1 MVEIINNYET
11 VFIVNPDL
19 DEEKTE
25 AVVAKIKTLI
35 ESAGTIDSVDV
46 WGKRKLA
53 YEINDKSEG
62 YYVLVNF
69 SSKSDFPAELD
80 RIYKITE
87 DIMRSIIIK
96 KNKFYHEVKN
106 HEQSHFGRQ
115 THCRS
120 GIKVHTERR

>member
-11 VFIVNPDL
+11 VFIINPDL
-19 DEEKTE
+19 DEEKTN
-25 AVVAKIKTLI
+25 AVVEKFKALI
-35 ESAGTIDSVDV
+35 ESAGTIENIDI

-53 YEINDKSEG
+53 YEINDKNEG

-69 SSKSDFPAELD
+69 SSNSDFPAELD

-96 KNKFYHEVKN
+96 K
-106 HEQSHFGRQ
+106 
-115 THCRS
+115 
-120 GIKVHTERR
+120 

>member
-25 AVVAKIKTLI
+25 AVVAKIKALI
-35 ESAGTIDSVDV
+35 ESAGKIDSVEV

-53 YEINDKSEG
+53 YEINDKTEG

-96 KNKFYHEVKN
+96 KN
-106 HEQSHFGRQ
+106 
-115 THCRS
+115 
-120 GIKVHTERR
+120 

>member
-1 MVEIINNYET
+1 MIEIINNYET

-25 AVVAKIKTLI
+25 AVVTKIKSLI
-35 ESAGTIDSVDV
+35 ESAGTIESVDV

-87 DIMRSIIIK
+87 DIMRSLIIK
-96 KNKFYHEVKN
+96 KN
-106 HEQSHFGRQ
+106 
-115 THCRS
+115 
-120 GIKVHTERR
+120 

>member
-25 AVVAKIKTLI
+25 AVVNKIKALI
-35 ESAGTIDSVDV
+35 ESAGTIENIDV

-96 KNKFYHEVKN
+96 KN
-106 HEQSHFGRQ
+106 
-115 THCRS
+115 
-120 GIKVHTERR
+120 

>member
-1 MVEIINNYET
+1 MNISKTIILTLWETQGQSPEGGAQTMVEIINNYET

-25 AVVAKIKTLI
+25 AVVAKIKALI
-35 ESAGTIDSVDV
+35 ESAGTIESVEV

-53 YEINDKSEG
+53 YEINDKAEG

-80 RIYKITE
+80 RIYKISE

-96 KNKFYHEVKN
+96 KN
-106 HEQSHFGRQ
+106 
-115 THCRS
+115 
-120 GIKVHTERR
+120 

>member
-25 AVVAKIKTLI
+25 AVVAKIKALI

-53 YEINDKSEG
+53 YEINYATEG

-69 SSKSDFPAELD
+69 SSKPDFIAELE
-80 RIYKITE
+80 RVFGITDGILRE
-87 DIMRSIIIK
+87 ITIK
-96 KNKFYHEVKN
+96 KIE
-106 HEQSHFGRQ
+106 E
-115 THCRS
+115 
-120 GIKVHTERR
+120 

>member
-25 AVVAKIKTLI
+25 AVVAKIKALI
-35 ESAGTIDSVDV
+35 ESAGTIESVDV

-53 YEINDKSEG
+53 YEINDKAEG

-80 RIYKITE
+80 RIYKISE

-96 KNKFYHEVKN
+96 KN
-106 HEQSHFGRQ
+106 
-115 THCRS
+115 
-120 GIKVHTERR
+120 

>member
-1 MVEIINNYET
+1 MFEIINNYET
-11 VFIVNPDL
+11 VFIINPDL
-19 DEEKTE
+19 DEEKTN
-25 AVVAKIKTLI
+25 AVVEKFKALI
-35 ESAGTIDSVDV
+35 ESAGTIENIDI

-53 YEINDKSEG
+53 YEINDKNEG

-96 KNKFYHEVKN
+96 K
-106 HEQSHFGRQ
+106 
-115 THCRS
+115 
-120 GIKVHTERR
+120 

>member
-25 AVVAKIKTLI
+25 AVVAKIKALI
-35 ESAGTIDSVDV
+35 ESAGTIESVDV

-53 YEINDKSEG
+53 YEINDKTEG

-80 RIYKITE
+80 RIYKISE

-96 KNKFYHEVKN
+96 KN
-106 HEQSHFGRQ
+106 
-115 THCRS
+115 
-120 GIKVHTERR
+120 

>member
-25 AVVAKIKTLI
+25 AVVAKIKALI
-35 ESAGTIDSVDV
+35 ESAGTIESVEV

-53 YEINDKSEG
+53 YEINDKAEG

-80 RIYKITE
+80 RIYKISE

-96 KNKFYHEVKN
+96 KN
-106 HEQSHFGRQ
+106 
-115 THCRS
+115 
-120 GIKVHTERR
+120 

>member
-1 MVEIINNYET
+1 MVEVINNYET
-11 VFIVNPDL
+11 VFIINPDL
-19 DEEKTE
+19 DEEKTN
-25 AVVAKIKTLI
+25 AVVEKFKALI
-35 ESAGTIDSVDV
+35 ESAGTIENIDI

-53 YEINDKSEG
+53 YEINDKNEG

-96 KNKFYHEVKN
+96 K
-106 HEQSHFGRQ
+106 
-115 THCRS
+115 
-120 GIKVHTERR
+120 

>member
-11 VFIVNPDL
+11 VFIINPDL
-19 DEEKTE
+19 DEEKTN
-25 AVVAKIKTLI
+25 AVVEKIKALI
-35 ESAGTIDSVDV
+35 ESAGTIENIDI

-53 YEINDKSEG
+53 YEINDKNEG

-96 KNKFYHEVKN
+96 K
-106 HEQSHFGRQ
+106 
-115 THCRS
+115 
-120 GIKVHTERR
+120 